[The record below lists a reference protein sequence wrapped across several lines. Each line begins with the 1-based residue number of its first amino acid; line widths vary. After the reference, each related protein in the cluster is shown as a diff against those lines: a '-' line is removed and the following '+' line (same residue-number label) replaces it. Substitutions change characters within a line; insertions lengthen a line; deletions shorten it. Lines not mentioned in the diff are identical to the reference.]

1 MNARKTLDLNTLR
14 SFVTIADTG
23 SMTRAAGRLHMTQSA
38 ISMQIKRLEGS
49 VDAPLFD
56 RSRAGI
62 TPTPV
67 GDQLL
72 HYARQMLTLNDEA
85 WGRLTAEE
93 YEGRVSLGVPSDIIN
108 PVIPSVLRRFTLD
121 YPRVQ
126 VQLASSLTRKLLRQ
140 FDAGKHDIVLT
151 TEHSPGKGGEILST
165 QRLIWTGAIGGLA
178 WKKRPLPIGFSRAC
192 AFRQTVID
200 KLDESGIEWR
210 DVVVAEDE
218 IAGVA
223 TLSADMCVGAE
234 LEFAEHTGREEIDHN
249 GTLPELP
256 DHSII
261 MYRADHKPT
270 SPGAVLA
277 DYLAE
282 AFAAG

>member
-23 SMTRAAGRLHMTQSA
+23 SMTRAASRLHLTQSA
-38 ISMQIKRLEGS
+38 ISMQMKRLESS
-49 VDAPLFD
+49 VDAALFD
-56 RSRAGI
+56 RSRQGI
-62 TPTPV
+62 TPTAV

-72 HYARQMLTLNDEA
+72 HYARQMLLLNDEA

-108 PVIPSVLRRFTLD
+108 PVIPLVLRRFTLEF
-121 YPRVQ
+121 PRVQ
-126 VQLASSLTRKLLRQ
+126 VQLASSMTKKLLKQ
-140 FDAGKHDIVLT
+140 FEAGKHDIVLT

-165 QRLIWTGAIGGLA
+165 QRLIWTGAIGGGA

-192 AFRQTVID
+192 AFRQTVISA
-200 KLDESGIEWR
+200 LDNQGIEWR

-234 LEFAEHTGREEIDHN
+234 LEFSEHGGREEINHED
-249 GTLPELP
+249 TLPQLP

-261 MYRADHKPT
+261 MYRTTDRSSGPAE
-270 SPGAVLA
+270 VLA
-277 DYLAE
+277 DYLTE
-282 AFAAG
+282 AFAAS